1 MSKYIILDTETT
13 GNKEDDRI
21 IQLGFF
27 VISNGA
33 CDVFD
38 DYCSSTQKISVEAM
52 EVHNITPE
60 VIKDKPTIL
69 ETRAYKKLQEINNP
83 DNYLL
88 IHNSKFDL
96 DMLKKEGFINQM
108 KVIDTLRCAKHLYPE
123 LDYHRL
129 QYIRYKLELYKKE
142 QKEADALKI
151 SIKSHDAIGD
161 VLVLK
166 LFSRELFLK
175 TKEAHPDSNPN
186 EKLVELTKTPA
197 LIEKFKF
204 GKYKDQRV
212 EDVANSDLGYI
223 KWMYKNLELDE
234 DLKFTLEKFL

>member
-13 GNKEDDRI
+13 GNKENDRI

-27 VISNGA
+27 EISNGE
-33 CDVFD
+33 CVVFD
-38 DYCSSTQKISVEAM
+38 DYCSSTEDISVEAM
-52 EVHNITPE
+52 EVHNITPD
-60 VIKDKPTIL
+60 IIQNRPSLI
-69 ETRAYKKLQEINNP
+69 ETEAYKRLQELNSS

-96 DMLKKEGFINQM
+96 DMLKKDGFENQM
-108 KVIDTLRCAKHLYPE
+108 MVIDTLRCAKHLYPE
-123 LDYHRL
+123 LDSHRL
-129 QYIRYKLELYKKE
+129 QYIRYKLELYKNE
-142 QKEADALKI
+142 QKEAEALGV
-151 SIKSHDAIGD
+151 SVKSHDAIGD

-175 TKEAHPDSNPN
+175 AKETHPDSNPN
-186 EKLVELTKTPA
+186 NKLVELTKTPA
-197 LIEKFKF
+197 LMDKFKF

-234 DLKFTLEKFL
+234 DLKFTLEKYL